1 MVNRIINLALLLL
14 VMVAA
19 AGPDV
24 AAAVMD
30 PLASPTPQPIFRIT
44 APEIIGI
51 YPVVVMSEGNQ
62 GDTHPSDIFISGQI
76 LTQIVL
82 RVLVTGKIFR
92 DGKSTEI
99 EVGAYNCVT

>member
-1 MVNRIINLALLLL
+1 MFRRIVCQGLFIF

-19 AGPDV
+19 AVPDV
-24 AAAVMD
+24 VAAGVD
-30 PLASPTPQPIFRIT
+30 PLASPTPQPTSRIA

-51 YPVVVMSEGNQ
+51 NPVVAMSEGNQ